1 MKLSKK
7 ALLGVLLATSFP
19 AAAEEAASAPAVAA
33 PPAEYTFM
41 DSVKSGKNLTS
52 FRLRYEGI
60 DDDVPAH
67 TENADAWTLRS
78 LVGWQTAPWHN
89 FSIAAQLINVT
100 AFQDDYDN
108 RDKNVAEPGKG
119 AYPIIVD
126 PDNTDINQLFVEWTG
141 IRNTKV
147 RLGRQSVKLDNVRM
161 VGNVEFRQVMQVF
174 DGIALEN
181 KGLLPDTSIYL
192 AHYTGLKQINT
203 QYRQANV
210 EMANIKYSISPSE
223 NLVGYAYLIDWDD
236 TAALKATSSKT
247 FGLRADG
254 AHVINPDW
262 KVLYTAEYA
271 KQDDYKDGNVNID
284 SHYLRLGGGA
294 QYGTWYLRLDHEIL
308 SSNDGVSAFQTPLGT
323 NHLFQGWADLFLT
336 TPNAGIRDTFASF
349 GGKVWD
355 IQLMGEYHI
364 FKSDEDYRTVGNPA
378 AGPFTGDK
386 YGKELDLSVGYTYDK
401 NWSAK
406 VEYASFKEDD
416 ILGATTG
423 AASRKRDTDKV
434 WVTGMYT
441 F

>member
-308 SSNDGVSAFQTPLGT
+308 SSNDGVSAFQTQLGT